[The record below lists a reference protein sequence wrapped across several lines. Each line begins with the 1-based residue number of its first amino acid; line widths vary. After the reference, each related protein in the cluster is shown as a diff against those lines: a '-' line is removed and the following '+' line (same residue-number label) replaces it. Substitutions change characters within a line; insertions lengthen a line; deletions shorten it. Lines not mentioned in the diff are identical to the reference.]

1 MLRVVKPAPPT
12 LSILTPVRNGAP
24 YIEACLRHVAEQDPD
39 AEHVV
44 VDGGSTDG
52 TVGILRAF
60 AASHPSVRWISEPD
74 GGQSEALNKGVRLAT
89 GSLLGWL
96 NVDDYYE
103 PGVLRRAVRLAADLP
118 EPAFLVANCNVW
130 DETGRLKYV
139 NRPRR
144 LDVASLLLGWAH
156 HPHPVNP
163 AAYFFHRN
171 LLDRIG
177 PFDEEEKF
185 AQDVDFV
192 LRAVQEAHVV
202 YVDETW
208 GNYRFLPGTLTYQD
222 TVVTG
227 ESADRMKRLLE
238 RHRRGLPAAAR
249 ARHETLRL
257 LIVLRR
263 IAGRAR
269 RMVRPPGR

>member
-1 MLRVVKPAPPT
+1 MAAAPPT
-12 LSILTPVRNGAP
+12 LSILTAVRNGAA
-24 YIEACLRHVAEQDPD
+24 YIDACLRHVAEQDPR

-52 TVGILRAF
+52 TVEILRSF
-60 AASHPSVRWISEPD
+60 AEGHPRVRWISEPD
-74 GGQSEALNKGVRLAT
+74 GGQSEALNKAVRLAS

-103 PGVLRRAVRLAADLP
+103 PGVLLRAARIARDLP
-118 EPAFLVANCNVW
+118 EPAFVVADCNVW
-130 DETGRLKYV
+130 NERGTLEYV

-163 AAYFFHRN
+163 SAYFFHRS
-171 LLDRIG
+171 LFDRIG
-177 PFDEEEKF
+177 PFDETEKF
-185 AQDVDFV
+185 ALDVDFV
-192 LRAVQEAHVV
+192 LRAVQAAHVV
-202 YVDETW
+202 HVDETW

-227 ESADRMKRLLE
+227 ESADRMRRLLE

-249 ARHETLRL
+249 ARHESLRL
-257 LIVLRR
+257 LIALRR
-263 IAGRAR
+263 VAGRAR
-269 RMVRPPGR
+269 RAVLPPAR